1 MDSVAPR
8 PPPSEQRLRGRLR
21 VYGWRYSDQDPPVQ
35 MLRTTDLDRL
45 VTASATEELATH
57 YGCHATHASMRFAD
71 KPAPFR
77 EAFSPVVRAR
87 RLHEP
92 GAVRLAWNRLR
103 DVENR
108 VCRRCHCGESV
119 HVDHRKGERRARP
132 APFRRRDSASV
143 RELQNR

>member
-21 VYGWRYSDQDPPVQ
+21 VYGWRYSDQDPRVP

-77 EAFSPVVRAR
+77 EAFSPAVRAR
-87 RLHEP
+87 RLTSLALCGLLGSPSRCRES
-92 GAVRLAWNRLR
+92 RLPPMLR
-103 DVENR
+103 
-108 VCRRCHCGESV
+108 
-119 HVDHRKGERRARP
+119 RK
-132 APFRRRDSASV
+132 
-143 RELQNR
+143 